1 MTKTTLKEIK
11 NLVKNNI
18 AIDITT
24 LKNEEYKKIEVE
36 EKLCISSGV
45 YGMNGGAFR
54 GKDGNIYAITSRSS
68 ILFYFF

>member
-1 MTKTTLKEIK
+1 MIKTTLKEIK

-36 EKLCISSGV
+36 EKLYISFG
-45 YGMNGGAFR
+45 
-54 GKDGNIYAITSRSS
+54 I
-68 ILFYFF
+68 